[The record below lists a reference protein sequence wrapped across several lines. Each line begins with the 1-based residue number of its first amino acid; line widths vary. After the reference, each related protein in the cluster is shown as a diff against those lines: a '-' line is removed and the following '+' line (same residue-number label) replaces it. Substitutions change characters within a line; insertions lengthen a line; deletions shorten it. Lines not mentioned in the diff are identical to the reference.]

1 MPVRSAGRTDS
12 SRGELG
18 LNCAGFFQRAIGAV
32 FVDRFQTAGGD
43 ANADKLLQFR
53 HPNPMRMQIWP
64 EDARDILRDVTSDA
78 AFFLGH
84 TAAMNNA
91 AASGA

>member
-1 MPVRSAGRTDS
+1 MPVR
-12 SRGELG
+12 LG
-18 LNCAGFFQRAIGAV
+18 LNRAGFFQRRVSAV
-32 FVDRFQTAGGD
+32 FVDCLQAARGD

-53 HPNPMRMQIWP
+53 HPDAMRMQIWS
-64 EDARDILRDVTSDA
+64 EDARDILSHVTSDA

-84 TAAMNNA
+84 TAPMNNA